1 MNKETV
7 TKILNILLAVSGML
21 LIVWWLLV
29 GLQWLTASDGSLATL
44 VLTPSW
50 LPINIVGLLSCLLL
64 ILGLTGILTGTSS
77 VLGTFGFVGIAISVS
92 GAALFTALQFDEAFM
107 WPLLAVHAE
116 EFLEI
121 DGPMFSDPA
130 FSSSYLVM
138 GVLFAVGF
146 VLLALQSLRR
156 RIFPVIPSLFLLVG
170 SVLFA
175 GGILIP
181 AMIRTV
187 GVILFGTALIWIGF
201 RNSKSSL

>member
-1 MNKETV
+1 MSKEKF
-7 TKILNILLAVSGML
+7 TKILSILLAVAGML

-29 GLQWLTASDGSLATL
+29 GLQWLAASGGSLATL

-64 ILGLTGILTGTSS
+64 ILGLIGILTGGLPA
-77 VLGTFGFVGIAISVS
+77 LGTLGFVGIAISVS

-116 EFLEI
+116 EFLTM
-121 DGPMFSDPA
+121 DGPMFADPA
-130 FSSSYLVM
+130 FFGIYLAM

-146 VLLALQSLRR
+146 VLLAIQSLRR
-156 RIFPVIPSLFLLVG
+156 RIFPVMPSVLLLAG

-175 GGILIP
+175 GGMLVP
-181 AMIRTV
+181 TMIRTV
-187 GVILFGTALIWIGF
+187 GVILLGAALIWIGF
-201 RNSKSSL
+201 RSAKSPL